1 MGEKFAPRV
10 NYFAGVPKHYE
21 LLIKRYEELFHVSI
35 IIFSHGFSVRNLAMN
50 TYYTFLNEGKS
61 C

>member
-35 IIFSHGFSVRNLAMN
+35 IIFSHGFSVTNLTFD
-50 TYYTFLNEGKS
+50 TYFCLNDFE
-61 C
+61 